1 MKLHAKLGSASVIA
15 AVTALMTLGAPH
27 AVAAD
32 QDFLG
37 HWTLDEIGS
46 PPTAVDSSGY
56 GNNGANYNVTG
67 DGSGYAFNGVSS
79 RVIVPTSASL
89 NPGSANFS
97 FGVTVSMSTPPS
109 PVGETY
115 DVLRKGLAT
124 TKGGNYKIEVKNVNG
139 KALARCVV
147 KSFRTNGTKV
157 LAAVL
162 GTTSLAGGGQHA
174 VTCVKTSTG
183 ITLYVDSLAP
193 RTKSYAGGLGSVAN
207 TSVLALGAKGEDTAK
222 TGFDWFKG
230 TIYDA
235 WVASP

>member
-32 QDFLG
+32 QNFLG

-162 GTTSLAGGGQHA
+162 GTTSLADGGQHA

>member
-1 MKLHAKLGSASVIA
+1 MRLRAKLGSASVVA

-32 QDFLG
+32 QRFLG

-46 PPTAVDSSGY
+46 PTAFDSSGY
-56 GNNGANYNVTG
+56 GNDGANYNVTG
-67 DGSGYAFNGVSS
+67 NGIGYAFNGVDS

-89 NPGSANFS
+89 NPDAADFS

-115 DVLRKGLAT
+115 DVLRKGLST
-124 TKGGNYKIEVKNVNG
+124 TKGGNYKVEVKNVNG

-147 KSFRTNGTKV
+147 RSFRTNGTKV
-157 LAAVL
+157 LAAVQ
-162 GTTSLAGGGQHA
+162 GTTSLADGRQHM
-174 VTCVKTSTG
+174 VTCVKTATS
-183 ITLYVDSLAP
+183 IILYVDSLAA
-193 RTKSYAGGLGSVAN
+193 RTKSYVGGLGSVTN
-207 TSVLALGAKGEDTAK
+207 TSVLALGAKGEDTAT
-222 TGFDWFKG
+222 TGFDWFEG

>member
-1 MKLHAKLGSASVIA
+1 MKWHTTLGSASVIA
-15 AVTALMTLGAPH
+15 AVAASMTLGAPH
-27 AVAAD
+27 ADAAAPAY
-32 QDFLG
+32 LG

-46 PPTAVDSSGY
+46 PTAIDSSGY
-56 GNNGANYNVTG
+56 GNNGTNYNVIG

-79 RVIVPTSASL
+79 RVVVPTSASL

-97 FGVTVSMSTPPS
+97 FGVTVSMTTPPS

-124 TKGGNYKIEVKNVNG
+124 TKGGDYKLEVKNVSG

-157 LAAVL
+157 LAAVM
-162 GTTSLAGGGQHA
+162 GSTSLADGRQH
-174 VTCVKTSTG
+174 VITCVKTSTG
-183 ITLYVDSLAP
+183 VGLRVDSLAP
-193 RTKSYAGGLGSVAN
+193 LTKNYAGGLGSVAN
-207 TSVLALGAKGEDTAK
+207 TAVLALGAKGEGTAS

-230 TIYDA
+230 NLYDA
-235 WVASP
+235 WVSTP

>member
-1 MKLHAKLGSASVIA
+1 MTLHARLGSAAVIA
-15 AVTALMTLGAPH
+15 AVTASVTFGAPH
-27 AVAAD
+27 AAAA
-32 QDFLG
+32 QQGFLG

-46 PPTAVDSSGY
+46 PTAFDSSGY
-56 GNNGANYNVTG
+56 GNHGTNYNVIG
-67 DGSGYAFNGVSS
+67 DGRGYAFNGVNS
-79 RVIVPTSASL
+79 RVVVPTSASL

-97 FGVTVSMSTPPS
+97 FGATVSMTSPPS

-124 TKGGNYKIEVKNVNG
+124 TAGGDYKIEVKNVNG

-162 GTTSLAGGGQHA
+162 GTTSLADGKQHV
-174 VTCVKTSTG
+174 VTCVKTSTS
-183 ITLYVDSLAP
+183 ITLRVDSLAA
-193 RTKSYAGGLGSVAN
+193 RTKSYSGGLGSVAN
-207 TSVLALGAKGEDTAK
+207 TSVLALGAKGEDTAN